1 MGSVRVVVIGGD
13 AAGMSSASQI
23 KRKLGES
30 VEAIVLNEQDW
41 TSYSACG
48 IPYWVAGE
56 VADGPEALVARSPD
70 EHRSRGID
78 VRSRVRA
85 TAIDPDAQVVT
96 AASVDAPADEQ
107 QLAYDHLI
115 IATGAAPLTPPIPG
129 IDLPGV
135 HRVHT
140 LDDGLT
146 AIDALAE
153 SPRTAVVVGAGFIG
167 LEMAEACVMRGLATT
182 VLDLAPEPMAVMDP
196 DMGTLIREAM
206 SDHGADFRGDEPAV
220 EFVASADGTVAAVRT
235 AQGEY
240 PADIV
245 FLGLGVRPRNELAV
259 AAGLPVGDSGGIAID
274 DHCRVVGRTNI
285 WAGGDCVENYHRI
298 SDRPAYVPLGTHANK
313 HGRVIGLNISG
324 LDVTFPG
331 ILGTA
336 ITKFMDTEIAR
347 VGLSEQQ
354 AIDLGLDPV
363 TATISSRTKPGY
375 FPGSSPISVKV
386 VAGSPECRLLGYQI
400 VGGPGSGKRID
411 TAAAALW
418 SGMTATDM
426 VDLDLSYAPPFSLVW
441 DPVQVAA
448 RRVMAARDSR
458 CLTPPG

>member
-1 MGSVRVVVIGGD
+1 MRVVVIGGD

-23 KRKLGES
+23 KRKLGDD
-30 VEAIVLNEQDW
+30 VDIIVLNEQDW

-56 VADGPEALVARSPD
+56 VADGPEALIARSPD

-85 TAIDPDAQVVT
+85 TAIDPDAQLVT
-96 AASVDAPADEQ
+96 AVSVDAPADEQ
-107 QLAYDHLI
+107 QFAYDQLI
-115 IATGAAPLTPPIPG
+115 IGTGAAPLTPPIPG

-140 LDDGLT
+140 IDNGLA

-153 SPRTAVVVGAGFIG
+153 APRNAVVVGAGFIG

-182 VLDLAPEPMAVMDP
+182 VIDLAPEPMAVMDR
-196 DMGTLIREAM
+196 DMGELIRAAM
-206 SDHGADFRGDEPAV
+206 TEHGVDFRGEEPAV
-220 EFVASADGTVAAVRT
+220 EFVADADGTVAAVRT
-235 AQGEY
+235 AAGEY

-259 AAGLPVGDSGGIAID
+259 AAGLPVGDSGGITVD
-274 DHCRVVGRTNI
+274 DHCRVAGWSNI
-285 WAGGDCVENYHRI
+285 WAGGDCVENQHRV
-298 SDRPAYVPLGTHANK
+298 SGQPAYVPLGTHANK

-375 FPGSSPISVKV
+375 FPGSAPITVKV
-386 VAGSPECRLLGYQI
+386 VAGAPECRLLGYQI
-400 VGGPGSGKRID
+400 VGGPGAGKRID

-418 SGMTATDM
+418 SGMTAADV
-426 VDLDLSYAPPFSLVW
+426 VDLDLAYAPPFSPVW

-448 RRVMAARDSR
+448 RRVMAARDLR